1 MGLCFEALHQDKM
14 AAEAYRQA
22 WNTLLEQRPA
32 SAAPAGQKPPPS
44 TTAGDTSKTR
54 TGYGAVFI
62 KTAKSGE
69 GKGVEAVGVDEIGTI
84 LRQAQLALA
93 ASSRSTSAAGGRS
106 RDSTPPEQQLQRR

>member
-1 MGLCFEALHQDKM
+1 MGLCFETLRQDKM

-22 WNTLLEQRPA
+22 WNTLLEQRHA

-44 TTAGDTSKTR
+44 TTTGDPSKTR
-54 TGYGAVFI
+54 TGYGAVFA
-62 KTAKSGE
+62 KTAKSGG
-69 GKGVEAVGVDEIGTI
+69 GKEVGVVGVDEIDAI

-106 RDSTPPEQQLQRR
+106 QDSTPEQRLQRR